1 MNEHLKLAIYITL
14 LVLGLIYVTHFLA
27 VNAEAIAWNA
37 GNHCITLPLNFGA
50 CT

>member
-14 LVLGLIYVTHFLA
+14 IVVGLIYVTHFLA
-27 VNAEAIAWNA
+27 VNAESIVHN
-37 GNHCITLPLNFGA
+37 GQNPCVLIPLNFGA